1 MTLTQNIADSLGV
14 ADEGL
19 RLILGQISGYPLFLF
34 HRQFL
39 RKCSPT
45 VQHAFFAVSGM
56 IIANWSIG
64 SECLMHSCAMVGVTW
79 ATLKTF
85 RGSLFSTLFLYIF
98 NMGYLLTGY
107 YLTETTGYD
116 ITWTMPCCVLCLR
129 MIGLAVDVYD
139 GTQKPEDLSKDQKES
154 ALTEVPSL
162 LEVCSQSFFVGGY
175 FVGPQF
181 SMKKFQNFIQRNITE
196 DLITEG
202 GSRRFAFKRFGIG
215 LSYLGFHLLG
225 DKLLVSVDYVETA
238 EFASLGFLRKS
249 LYFSLWVKIILA
261 KYISAWL
268 LAEGAVILS
277 GLAYNGRWEDGSIK
291 WNGGANV
298 RLRIF
303 EKSSQ
308 MQHLIDSFNINT
320 NAWVM
325 HYVYKRLRFLQSKM
339 LSQTGA
345 LLFLALW
352 HGWHPGYYITFFNEF
367 LVVNFEKGFFP
378 MVANS
383 PTMQKLYENPAM
395 RGVFWFVGKMY
406 VTFFL
411 PHCFLPFAMLTI
423 PRFIPVLKTTYG
435 LVFVVFGSWPLWQ
448 PLAKMILKP
457 VRPEKKE
464 N

>member
-1 MTLTQNIADSLGV
+1 MTLTQGIADSLGV

-39 RKCSPT
+39 RRCSPT
-45 VQHAFFAVSGM
+45 VQHTFFAISGM
-56 IIANWSIG
+56 VIANWSIG
-64 SECLMHSCAMVGVTW
+64 SDCLMHSCAMIGVTW
-79 ATLKTF
+79 ATLKAF
-85 RGSLFSTLFLYIF
+85 QGSLSSTVFLFIF
-98 NMGYLLTGY
+98 NMSYLLTGY
-107 YLTETTGYD
+107 YATETEGYD
-116 ITWTMPCCVLCLR
+116 ISWTMPACVLCLR
-129 MIGLAVDVYD
+129 MIGLAVDVFD
-139 GTQKPEDLSKDQKES
+139 GTKKSDELSKEQKDN
-154 ALTEVPSL
+154 ALSEVPSI

-181 SMKKFQNFIQRNITE
+181 SMRKFQNYIQRNINE
-196 DLITEG
+196 DLPP
-202 GSRRFAFKRFGIG
+202 SRRFAFKRFGIG
-215 LSYLGFHLLG
+215 LCYLIGHLLG
-225 DKLLVSVDYVETA
+225 DKFLVPVGFVESP
-238 EFASLGFLRKS
+238 EFADLGFLKKS
-249 LYFSLWVKIILA
+249 FYFSLWCKIILA

-268 LAEGAVILS
+268 LSEGAVILS

-303 EKSSQ
+303 EKASQ

-325 HYVYKRLRFLQSKM
+325 HYVYKRLRFLNSKA
-339 LSQTGA
+339 LSQLGA
-345 LLFLALW
+345 LMFLALW
-352 HGWHPGYYITFFNEF
+352 HGWMPGYYITFFNEF
-367 LVVNFEKGFFP
+367 LCLNFEKGFFP

-383 PTMQKLYENPAM
+383 PTMQKLNENPAM
-395 RGVFWFVGKMY
+395 RGVFWFMGKMY
-406 VTFFL
+406 VTIAL
-411 PHCFLPFAMLTI
+411 PHCFLPFAVLTL

-435 LVFVVFGSWPLWQ
+435 LVYVFYGSWPLWA